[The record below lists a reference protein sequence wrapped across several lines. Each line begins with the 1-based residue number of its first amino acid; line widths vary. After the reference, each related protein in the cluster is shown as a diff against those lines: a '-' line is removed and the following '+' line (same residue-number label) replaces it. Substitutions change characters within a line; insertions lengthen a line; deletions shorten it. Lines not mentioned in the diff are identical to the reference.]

1 MSNIQEKIIE
11 EINNS
16 KKIGFITHKDGDGD
30 AFGSMLALEKIV
42 SEMGKETIIFSNER
56 LPFYLDF
63 IKEDIIYNTQENY
76 SEIDILICFD
86 ANIIKR
92 FTIPEILEKTKKDN
106 KKIIVIDHHINGE
119 LDKVSDI
126 YWRDLTLSSTAE
138 MVYKLLIKMG
148 VNIDK
153 ITATLL
159 LFGIETD
166 TLSLQ
171 FTNTSPTTFR
181 AVADLLNKGA
191 KLKNVV
197 ESAFG
202 SKPIPTIKL
211 LGRAINRMKINE
223 NALAYTYLTLKD
235 MQELDLTEQSASG
248 VANFLEQVKEAKVV
262 AVLQERENDIIKVSM
277 RSNNSDINV
286 STICELFG
294 GGGHSKASGCE
305 ISGTIK
311 SVTQK
316 IISAV
321 KKHS

>member
-30 AFGSMLALEKIV
+30 AFGSMLALEKII
-42 SEMGKETIIFSNER
+42 SERGKETIIFSNEK
-56 LPFYLDF
+56 LPNLFDF
-63 IKEDIIYNTQENY
+63 IKEDINYKTQEKY

-86 ANIIKR
+86 ANTIKR
-92 FTIPEILEKTKKDN
+92 FTIPEILDETKKDG

-119 LDKVSDI
+119 LEKISDI

-138 MVYKLLIKMG
+138 MVHKLLGKMK

-153 ITATLL
+153 TVATLL
-159 LFGIETD
+159 LLGIETD

-171 FTNTSPTTFR
+171 FTNTAPTTFR

-191 KLKNVV
+191 RLKSVV

-202 SKPIPTIKL
+202 GKPIPTVKL

-223 NALAYTYLTLKD
+223 DALAYTYLTLND
-235 MQELDLTEQSASG
+235 MKELDLTEQAASG

-262 AVLQERENDIIKVSM
+262 AVLQERENGIIKVSM
-277 RSNNSDINV
+277 RSNNSNMNV

-294 GGGHSKASGCE
+294 GGGHAKASGAE
-305 ISGTIK
+305 IEGTIE
-311 SVTQK
+311 SVSKK
-316 IISAV
+316 IIDAV